1 MGAHLEKLKSRIQ
14 ELRDLSGVLG
24 LCTWDQETY
33 LPEKAHPARA
43 EQLSTLQGLYHERL
57 VDEQVGEWIAGAN
70 AEGLDE
76 DGRAM
81 VRVFVWERDRARKVP
96 ADLVRALAHA
106 QSAGVTA
113 WRRARDENRFD
124 TFAPALERLLTLRR
138 EQADALGHDGQRY
151 DALLEGYEPGMRV
164 VRLTPVLEALA
175 RELIPR
181 AARWAETSA
190 APAPWQGRRF
200 PEDAQWRFTLRL
212 LRDMGFDFEAGRQDK
227 SIHPFTGGTHPLD
240 VRLTTKVEGQNPF
253 PALFG
258 SLHEG
263 GHGLYEQ
270 GFREQDFRTTLAAA
284 PSMGLH
290 ESQSRLWENLVGRSR
305 PFWQHYYPLLQVELP
320 EALGG
325 VGEEAFFTQVNRV
338 SRSLIR
344 TEADEVTY
352 NLHIVLRYQLE
363 LKLLSGD
370 LDVGD
375 LPGAWAEGMQ
385 GLLGITPRND
395 VEGVLQDI
403 HWAWGELGYFPTYA
417 LGNLYAAALFAAA
430 RRAMGGLDD
439 QLRRGQ
445 LLPLRDWLR
454 EQVHRLG
461 HRLQAEDLIQRVTG
475 QGLQDRDFIS
485 YLDAKFGAGDLRSSA
500 TSSSA

>member
-1 MGAHLEKLKSRIQ
+1 MRMGAHLEKLKSRIQ

-33 LPEKAHPARA
+33 LPERAHPARA
-43 EQLSTLQGLYHERL
+43 EQMGTLQGLYHERL
-57 VDEQVGEWIAGAN
+57 VDDRVGEWVAGAE
-70 AEGLDE
+70 AEGLDD

-81 VRVFVWERDRARKVP
+81 VRVFIWERDRARRVP
-96 ADLVRALAHA
+96 GDLVRALALA

-113 WRRARDENRFD
+113 WRQAREEKSF
-124 TFAPALERLLTLRR
+124 TGFAPSLERLLSLRR

-164 VRLTPVLEALA
+164 ARLSPVLDALA
-175 RELIPR
+175 LELAPR
-181 AARWAETSA
+181 AAKWADAGEA
-190 APAPWQGRRF
+190 VPPWRGRRF
-200 PEDAQWRFTLRL
+200 PDAAQWRFTLRL
-212 LRDMGFDFEAGRQDK
+212 LRDMGFDFAAGRQDR

-240 VRLTTKVEGQNPF
+240 VRLTTKVDEGNPF

-270 GFREQDFRTTLAAA
+270 GFQPRDFRTPLAAA

-305 PFWQHYYPLLQVELP
+305 AFWRHYYPLLRHELP
-320 EALGG
+320 EALGD
-325 VGEEAFFTQVNRV
+325 VPEEAFFAQVNRV
-338 SRSLIR
+338 SRSLVR

-352 NLHIVLRYQLE
+352 NLHIVLRYHLE
-363 LKLLSGD
+363 LRLLSGD
-370 LDVGD
+370 LTVAD
-375 LPGAWAEGMQ
+375 LPEAWKERMQ
-385 GLLGITPRND
+385 ALLGVTPRND

-403 HWAWGELGYFPTYA
+403 HWAWGEFGYFPTYA
-417 LGNLYAAALFAAA
+417 LGNLYAASLFAAA
-430 RRAMGGLDD
+430 RRALGHLDD
-439 QLRRGQ
+439 ELGRGE

-454 EQVHRLG
+454 ENVHQLGYRLN
-461 HRLQAEDLIQRVTG
+461 AEELVRRATG
-475 QGLQDRDFIS
+475 QGLQDRDFIG
-485 YLDAKFGAGDLRSSA
+485 YLDEKFGAGRG
-500 TSSSA
+500 